1 VGFMAPSRRSE
12 RQASA
17 ERRNCAPNTLVLR
30 PRPGNHDGEEQI
42 TDGIELACK
51 ADTRVCEPST
61 ATNDFYAA
69 EIIHFAAQD
78 GLVDV
83 VESQLDSGVDPDLA
97 TVARGW
103 TPLHYASY
111 NGRADVVDLL
121 LARDATP
128 ECRSLSNR
136 TPLMLARLGNHAE
149 IATMLADAVC
159 RTARCSPVWVRSWEA
174 TSCMRCATPFSIFVP
189 KHHCR
194 RCGCTVCGSCS
205 RGTLILDQWLAP
217 VKPHELRKTVSEKP
231 QRVCDGCL
239 SYHTHQL
246 PDSDCNH
253 KQQEG
258 ENVPDGLHLLP
269 RGELQLLRALALWNP
284 SLVGWASMTA
294 SDGTELLE
302 LQAAPD
308 HRGCS
313 FGCVYKVV
321 SDARVRASCDI
332 DSKLVGVLRAG
343 QIFTS
348 LETRVT
354 GYGRT
359 RVSVPLTSP
368 SVKTDR
374 SAINESIL
382 AHNYVRAHS
391 AYNASDSHR
400 HSLAVGDILL
410 VTENLRNGWSAGFK
424 LDDNAQTTLL
434 FPISHTKSVKLKLP
448 AAETD
453 SEDESED
460 EQTGNDGNCTKRRN
474 VVDDSNV

>member
-1 VGFMAPSRRSE
+1 MAAMVSLRRSE
-12 RQASA
+12 MQASA
-17 ERRNCAPNTLVLR
+17 ERRHCAPNTLELH
-30 PRPGNHDGEEQI
+30 PRPGERDGAEQA
-42 TDGIELACK
+42 TDDGIELAYK
-51 ADTRVCEPST
+51 AETRVCEPGMGT
-61 ATNDFYAA
+61 GDYYAA

-83 VESQLDSGVDPDLA
+83 VESQLDAGVDPDLA
-97 TVARGW
+97 TAARGW
-103 TPLHYASY
+103 TALHYASY

-136 TPLMLARLGNHAE
+136 TPLMLARLGNHDE
-149 IATMLADAVC
+149 VATMLADAVC
-159 RTARCSPVWVRSWEA
+159 KTARCSPVWVRSWEA
-174 TSCMRCATPFSIFVP
+174 TSCMRCATPFSFFLP

-217 VKPHELRKTVSEKP
+217 VKPHELRKTVSEMP

-239 SYHTHQL
+239 KYHTQEL
-246 PDSDCNH
+246 PDSDVKDNQH
-253 KQQEG
+253 ESLA
-258 ENVPDGLHLLP
+258 VVADGPHLLS

-284 SLVGWASMTA
+284 SLVGWASIKA

-308 HRGCS
+308 RRDYAGGDCVKGCG

-343 QIFTS
+343 QKFTS

-354 GYGRT
+354 GCGRT
-359 RVSVPLTSP
+359 RVSVPLTSS
-368 SVKTDR
+368 SVQTDHR
-374 SAINESIL
+374 AMDESIL
-382 AHNYVRAHS
+382 AHKYVRAHS
-391 AYNASDSHR
+391 AYNASDAYK

-434 FPISHTKSVKLKLP
+434 FPISHTKSVKLKLSTP
-448 AAETD
+448 ERD
-453 SEDESED
+453 SEAESED
-460 EQTGNDGNCTKRRN
+460 EQTS
-474 VVDDSNV
+474 DDEN